1 MDTPSNPK
9 QRNFVNGLII
19 LGLLFVLFFGL
30 RTVRAFREFRE
41 HRPPP
46 PLVAEHIET
55 DVNLIRDWMT
65 IPFIAKMYDVKPRIL
80 FEALEIPERGNRE
93 KSLRQL
99 NDEYYSQADGLVI
112 EKIRAAVLESIAERP
127 QQTPVLTNTPVI
139 P

>member
-1 MDTPSNPK
+1 MDTPNNPK

-19 LGLLFVLFFGL
+19 LGLIFVIFFGL

-46 PLVAEHIET
+46 PFATEQIET

-65 IPFIAKMYDVKPRIL
+65 IPFIAKMYHVKPHIL
-80 FEALEIPERGNRE
+80 FEALEIPEQGNRE

-99 NDEYYSQADGLVI
+99 NEEYYPQAEGVVI
-112 EKIRAAVLESIAERP
+112 EKIKEAVQAATANPPV
-127 QQTPVLTNTPVI
+127 TP
-139 P
+139 